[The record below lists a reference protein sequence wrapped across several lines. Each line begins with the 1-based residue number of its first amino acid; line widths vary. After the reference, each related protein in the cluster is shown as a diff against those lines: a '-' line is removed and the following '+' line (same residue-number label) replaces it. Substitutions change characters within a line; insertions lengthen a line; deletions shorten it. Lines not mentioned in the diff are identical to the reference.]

1 MSPTK
6 ELKKSFVWD
15 YFSVVEPQAQP
26 DGDGDGEQSRTVR
39 AGEEDVKILKC
50 SLCTYT
56 YKQKPKDSSTSC
68 LVFHLLQKH
77 NISKGSHER
86 SLRERDGDGDLLH
99 NVDTGRV
106 YKQGQTRSIDS
117 FFAAKNRS
125 SEEWFTHQVVLNG
138 LSLRQISDNEFQEAA
153 CIAMRLKHY
162 KSASK
167 VGEVVKNFIVNM
179 KRETRE
185 ELAKMEREGIR
196 FSAVADEWTSNRNRQ
211 VLTMN

>member
-15 YFSVVEPQAQP
+15 YFSVVEP
-26 DGDGDGEQSRTVR
+26 DGDGDGDGSRTVR

-56 YKQKPKDSSTSC
+56 RKPKDSSMSC
-68 LVFHLLQKH
+68 LVFRLLQKH
-77 NISKGSHER
+77 NISKWSHER
-86 SLRERDGDGDLLH
+86 SLHEHDGDGDGDLLH
-99 NVDTGRV
+99 NLETGKV
-106 YKQGQTRSIDS
+106 YKQTRSIDS

-125 SEEWFTHQVVLNG
+125 AEEWFTRQVVLNG
-138 LSLRQISDNEFQEAA
+138 LSIHQISDNEFQEAA

-167 VGEVVKNFIVNM
+167 VGEVVKDFIAHM
-179 KRETRE
+179 K
-185 ELAKMEREGIR
+185 
-196 FSAVADEWTSNRNRQ
+196 S
-211 VLTMN
+211 

>member
-39 AGEEDVKILKC
+39 ACEEDVKILKC

-56 YKQKPKDSSTSC
+56 YKRKPKDSSTSC

-106 YKQGQTRSIDS
+106 YKQTRSIDS

-125 SEEWFTHQVVLNG
+125 SEEWFTRQVVLNG

>member
-15 YFSVVEPQAQP
+15 YFSVVEP
-26 DGDGDGEQSRTVR
+26 DGDGDGERSRTVR

-56 YKQKPKDSSTSC
+56 YKRKPKDSSTSC

-86 SLRERDGDGDLLH
+86 SLRERDGDLLH
-99 NVDTGRV
+99 NLETGKV
-106 YKQGQTRSIDS
+106 YKQTRSIDS

-125 SEEWFTHQVVLNG
+125 AEEWFTRQVVLNG

-185 ELAKMEREGIR
+185 ELAKVEREGIR